1 MAEPTGYVTEAQWRA
16 IFHRAADE
24 ADIPFNPTA
33 CPVRHSHASMLI
45 AEADAYNITGG
56 AS

>member
-24 ADIPFNPTA
+24 ADIPFNRTA
-33 CPVRHSHASMLI
+33 CQVRHSHASMLI